1 MTDKHWNEL
10 LSVIKGETLSPLP
23 VGFII
28 DCPWLPNW
36 YGVDILDYFTNDEIW
51 FEANKKAIQSFPDV
65 MFLPGFWSE
74 YGMCTEPSAFG
85 AKCIFHKNEFPFA
98 EKVIVNMEDMVKITV
113 PDVSKEGLLPFMI
126 NRLKLAQPKIEAL
139 GHKIR
144 FSVSRGPLNIA
155 TFLMGT
161 TEFLM
166 AMKMMPDE
174 THKLMRT
181 ITDFLIQWHEL
192 QRKMFPTIDGMLT
205 LDDIVGFIGEDDFK
219 EFALPYF
226 KEIYNTD
233 VSVKFFHND
242 AECEASASYYPEIG
256 INLYNPGIFTH
267 YNKLKEL
274 TQNKITILGN
284 IPPRDVLAAGKPDD
298 VINSVKTLLA
308 EANSKDKL
316 ILSCAGGMPPA
327 VNTENIKA
335 FILAGKG

>member
-1 MTDKHWNEL
+1 
-10 LSVIKGETLSPLP
+10 
-23 VGFII
+23 
-28 DCPWLPNW
+28 
-36 YGVDILDYFTNDEIW
+36 
-51 FEANKKAIQSFPDV
+51 
-65 MFLPGFWSE
+65 
-74 YGMCTEPSAFG
+74 
-85 AKCIFHKNEFPFA
+85 
-98 EKVIVNMEDMVKITV
+98 
-113 PDVSKEGLLPFMI
+113 
-126 NRLKLAQPKIEAL
+126 
-139 GHKIR
+139 
-144 FSVSRGPLNIA
+144 
-155 TFLMGT
+155 MGT

-192 QRKMFPTIDGMLT
+192 QRKMFPTIEGMLT

-226 KEIYNTD
+226 KEIYSAD

-242 AECEASASYYPEIG
+242 AECEASASFYPEIG

-298 VINSVKTLLA
+298 VTASVKTLLA

-327 VNTENIKA
+327 VNTENIQA
-335 FILAGKG
+335 FIMAGKG